1 MLYLSGMR
9 FRYHWSLRAARAIV
23 FGLFIPLY
31 INAGP
36 LEDGHAA
43 FDAQRY
49 DAAFKAWSPLA
60 EQDNA
65 EAQYNLALL
74 YMKGLGVKQD
84 DRKALEWLHKAA
96 RQGMLDAQY
105 NLGVMYH
112 EGKGAYR
119 SEKSAVEW
127 WQLAAEQGHANAQY
141 NLGVMYAMASG
152 VKQDANKALQLWQ
165 DAARQGHTDA
175 IDMLVRAYSGEFA
188 GFKADPAQAK
198 HWQTIKQTS
207 R

>member
-1 MLYLSGMR
+1 ML
-9 FRYHWSLRAARAIV
+9 
-23 FGLFIPLY
+23 GLVITLNS
-31 INAGP
+31 NAGP

-43 FDAQRY
+43 FDAKRY
-49 DAAFKAWSPLA
+49 DTAFKAWSPLA
-60 EQDNA
+60 AQGNA

-74 YMKGLGVKQD
+74 YRKGLGVKQD

-105 NLGVMYH
+105 NLGVMYY

-127 WQLAAEQGHANAQY
+127 WQLAAEHGHANAQY
-141 NLGVMYAMASG
+141 NLGVMYATAAG
-152 VKQDANKALQLWQ
+152 VKQDVNKALQLWQ

-175 IDMLVRAYSGEFA
+175 IDMLIRAYSGELA
-188 GFKADPAQAK
+188 GFKSDPAQAK
-198 HWQTIKQTS
+198 YWQSAKS
-207 R
+207 ARN